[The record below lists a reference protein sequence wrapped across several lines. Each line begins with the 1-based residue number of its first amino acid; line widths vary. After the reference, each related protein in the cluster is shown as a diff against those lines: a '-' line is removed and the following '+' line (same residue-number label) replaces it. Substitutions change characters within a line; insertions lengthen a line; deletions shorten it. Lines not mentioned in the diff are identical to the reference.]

1 MSRKGSTYCNNVNNF
16 FNETDD
22 ISVATLVNL
31 EVEELGHIDISS
43 PPVYKENIE
52 TIHPH
57 LVDIDFSLCT
67 DRTHSVISKKKAPAS
82 QSIINCDTLT
92 INDTDNSKVTESQC
106 INVPQHVDIDVRQP
120 FFSEYSTIDV
130 PVCDDLVDLSP
141 CEVKGNEMQ
150 SSEIVFNT
158 DLEGIIFPVS
168 NPTESYIDKHVPES
182 LIPFQ
187 IGEFKYPDYAYIVDN
202 LAYDVIFGADLLT
215 HYQSVIN
222 SDTGKLQV
230 APPVDTPPPT
240 DTPPPCPIPS

>member
-1 MSRKGSTYCNNVNNF
+1 ML
-16 FNETDD
+16 
-22 ISVATLVNL
+22 TLM
-31 EVEELGHIDISS
+31 
-43 PPVYKENIE
+43 
-52 TIHPH
+52 
-57 LVDIDFSLCT
+57 
-67 DRTHSVISKKKAPAS
+67 
-82 QSIINCDTLT
+82 LT
-92 INDTDNSKVTESQC
+92 
-106 INVPQHVDIDVRQP
+106 
-120 FFSEYSTIDV
+120 
-130 PVCDDLVDLSP
+130 VCDDLVDLSP

-202 LAYDVIFGADLLT
+202 LAYDVIFGEDLLT

-230 APPVDTPPPT
+230 PPPVDTPPPT